1 MKWFVTD
8 AQLAALR
15 AELSQQ
21 AHYAALTTIDTLRA
35 DHAQEIQRLREDRAM
50 ELARLADP
58 TAPFLAH
65 LKDLVATLRRDVV
78 HERQRAEVAIDVC
91 REAHEQI
98 RGVTLPPRDDR
109 TPREFPA
116 SEESALAGLNIDGM

>member
-8 AQLAALR
+8 AQLAAMRLELYEEISRDYQR
-15 AELSQQ
+15 A
-21 AHYAALTTIDTLRA
+21 AAAIRERHDA
-35 DHAQEIQRLREDRAM
+35 EIQRLREDRTA

-58 TAPFLAH
+58 DAPFRAH
-65 LKDLVATLRRDVV
+65 LLDLVATLRRDVV

-91 REAHEQI
+91 RETHESI

-109 TPREFPA
+109 LPREFPG
-116 SEESALAGLNIDGM
+116 SEEQALAGLNLDGM